1 MAKFS
6 QAFLQ
11 SMTQPA
17 YQEGLFTAARSLGGL
32 PGQIR
37 EEQETKATQEFLA
50 NMMNTNSRIAE
61 TGNVKG
67 LEDQRVRLTETVSYT
82 HLRAHET

>member
-17 YQEGLFTAARSLGGL
+17 YQEGLFTAARNLGGL
-32 PGQIR
+32 PGRIR
-37 EEQETKATQEFLA
+37 EEQETRATQESLV
-50 NMMNTNSRIAE
+50 NIDRKS
-61 TGNVKG
+61 V
-67 LEDQRVRLTETVSYT
+67 V
-82 HLRAHET
+82 

>member
-17 YQEGLFTAARSLGGL
+17 YQEGLFTAAQQLGEM
-32 PGQIR
+32 PGRMR
-37 EEQETKATQEFLA
+37 EAQEVRATQESLVE
-50 NMMNTNSRIAE
+50 MMNTNRD
-61 TGNVKG
+61 VKFG
-67 LEDQRVRLTETVSYT
+67 Y
-82 HLRAHET
+82 